1 MRRKEGEGRGSEGW
15 RGGGGRSEKENTRGC
30 TFNCI
35 FLSSSSAE
43 DRMAAFLASSL
54 LSLSLAFSLAASSR
68 ALSRS

>member
-1 MRRKEGEGRGSEGW
+1 MEGGW
-15 RGGGGRSEKENTRGC
+15 REKENTRDC